1 MDRDRVERPDQLDVV
16 CDVCFS
22 KTVRLQP
29 RKGHRV
35 DAGCAQQGPRCGFE
49 RHSRTRRVRRLQT
62 ARARSLGDDG
72 ARVAVKNNG
81 PVFRLKNGTY
91 KIELA
96 ADHRQLL
103 TQLVEQLRDSLATT
117 TDDANLRRLFPTAY
131 NNDAKKDAEY
141 QRLMRDELLESRLAA
156 IDVTIKVI
164 AQEDEISAEEIDA
177 FARSINSLRLV
188 LGTTLD
194 IAESDYGSQSDAQQ
208 SENSDSDEASEA
220 DEFLIQKELYEY
232 LGWLLEWTVTAQNPQ
247 L

>member
-1 MDRDRVERPDQLDVV
+1 
-16 CDVCFS
+16 
-22 KTVRLQP
+22 
-29 RKGHRV
+29 
-35 DAGCAQQGPRCGFE
+35 
-49 RHSRTRRVRRLQT
+49 
-62 ARARSLGDDG
+62 
-72 ARVAVKNNG
+72 VKNNG
-81 PVFRLKNGTY
+81 PVFRLKNGNY
-91 KIELA
+91 KIDLA
-96 ADHRQLL
+96 TDHRQLL

-164 AQEDEISAEEIDA
+164 AQDDEISAEEIDA

-194 IAESDYGSQSDAQQ
+194 IAESDYGSQSDTQQ
-208 SENSDSDEASEA
+208 SDDSDSDEASEA

-232 LGWLLEWTVTAQNPQ
+232 LGWLLEWTVGAQSSG

>member
-1 MDRDRVERPDQLDVV
+1 MGDFGTRVV
-16 CDVCFS
+16 
-22 KTVRLQP
+22 
-29 RKGHRV
+29 
-35 DAGCAQQGPRCGFE
+35 
-49 RHSRTRRVRRLQT
+49 
-62 ARARSLGDDG
+62 
-72 ARVAVKNNG
+72 VKNNG
-81 PVFRLKNGTY
+81 PVFRLKNGNH

-96 ADHRQLL
+96 ADHRKLL

-194 IAESDYGSQSDAQQ
+194 IAESDYGSQSDTQQ

-232 LGWLLEWTVTAQNPQ
+232 LGWLLEWTVGAQSSG

>member
-1 MDRDRVERPDQLDVV
+1 M
-16 CDVCFS
+16 
-22 KTVRLQP
+22 K
-29 RKGHRV
+29 K
-35 DAGCAQQGPRCGFE
+35 
-49 RHSRTRRVRRLQT
+49 
-62 ARARSLGDDG
+62 
-72 ARVAVKNNG
+72 NG
-81 PVFRLKNGTY
+81 PVFRLKNGNY

-96 ADHRQLL
+96 DDHRQLL

-164 AQEDEISAEEIDA
+164 AQNDEISAEEIDA

-194 IAESDYGSQSDAQQ
+194 IAESDYGSQNDTQQ
-208 SENSDSDEASEA
+208 SENSDSDETSEA
-220 DEFLIQKELYEY
+220 DEYLIQKELYEY
-232 LGWLLEWTVTAQNPQ
+232 LGWLLEWTVGAQSSG

>member
-1 MDRDRVERPDQLDVV
+1 
-16 CDVCFS
+16 
-22 KTVRLQP
+22 
-29 RKGHRV
+29 
-35 DAGCAQQGPRCGFE
+35 
-49 RHSRTRRVRRLQT
+49 
-62 ARARSLGDDG
+62 
-72 ARVAVKNNG
+72 VKNNG
-81 PVFRLKNGTY
+81 PVFRLKNGNY
-91 KIELA
+91 RIDLA
-96 ADHRQLL
+96 TDHRKLL

-156 IDVTIKVI
+156 IDVTVKVI
-164 AQEDEISAEEIDA
+164 AQDDEISAEEIDA

-194 IAESDYGSQSDAQQ
+194 IAESDYGSQSDTQQ
-208 SENSDSDEASEA
+208 SDDSDSDEASEA

-232 LGWLLEWTVTAQNPQ
+232 LGWLLEWTVGAQSSG

>member
-1 MDRDRVERPDQLDVV
+1 M
-16 CDVCFS
+16 
-22 KTVRLQP
+22 
-29 RKGHRV
+29 
-35 DAGCAQQGPRCGFE
+35 
-49 RHSRTRRVRRLQT
+49 
-62 ARARSLGDDG
+62 
-72 ARVAVKNNG
+72 KNNG
-81 PVFRLKNGTY
+81 PVFRLKNGNY
-91 KIELA
+91 KIDLA
-96 ADHRQLL
+96 TDHRQLL

-164 AQEDEISAEEIDA
+164 AQDDEISAEEIDA

-194 IAESDYGSQSDAQQ
+194 IAESDYGSQSDTQQ
-208 SENSDSDEASEA
+208 SDDSDSDEASEA

-232 LGWLLEWTVTAQNPQ
+232 LGWLLEWTVGAQSSG

>member
-1 MDRDRVERPDQLDVV
+1 
-16 CDVCFS
+16 
-22 KTVRLQP
+22 
-29 RKGHRV
+29 
-35 DAGCAQQGPRCGFE
+35 
-49 RHSRTRRVRRLQT
+49 
-62 ARARSLGDDG
+62 
-72 ARVAVKNNG
+72 
-81 PVFRLKNGTY
+81 
-91 KIELA
+91 
-96 ADHRQLL
+96 L

-164 AQEDEISAEEIDA
+164 AQDDEISAEEIDA

-194 IAESDYGSQSDAQQ
+194 IAESDYGSQSDTQQ
-208 SENSDSDEASEA
+208 SDDSDSDEASEA
-220 DEFLIQKELYEY
+220 DELLIQKELYEY
-232 LGWLLEWTVTAQNPQ
+232 LGWLLEWTVGAQSSG

>member
-1 MDRDRVERPDQLDVV
+1 MGN
-16 CDVCFS
+16 FG
-22 KTVRLQP
+22 T
-29 RKGHRV
+29 RV
-35 DAGCAQQGPRCGFE
+35 D
-49 RHSRTRRVRRLQT
+49 VR
-62 ARARSLGDDG
+62 
-72 ARVAVKNNG
+72 KNG
-81 PVFRLKNGTY
+81 PIFRLKNGNY
-91 KIELA
+91 KIDLA
-96 ADHRQLL
+96 DDHRQLL

-164 AQEDEISAEEIDA
+164 TQDDEISAEEIDA

-194 IAESDYGSQSDAQQ
+194 IAESDYGSQNDTQQ
-208 SENSDSDEASEA
+208 NDDHDSDEASEA
-220 DEFLIQKELYEY
+220 DEYLIQKELYEY
-232 LGWLLEWTVTAQNPQ
+232 LGWLLEWTVGAQSSG

>member
-1 MDRDRVERPDQLDVV
+1 
-16 CDVCFS
+16 
-22 KTVRLQP
+22 
-29 RKGHRV
+29 
-35 DAGCAQQGPRCGFE
+35 
-49 RHSRTRRVRRLQT
+49 
-62 ARARSLGDDG
+62 
-72 ARVAVKNNG
+72 
-81 PVFRLKNGTY
+81 
-91 KIELA
+91 
-96 ADHRQLL
+96 
-103 TQLVEQLRDSLATT
+103 

-164 AQEDEISAEEIDA
+164 AQDDEISAEEIDA

-194 IAESDYGSQSDAQQ
+194 IAESDYGSQSDTQQ
-208 SENSDSDEASEA
+208 SENSDSDGASEA

-232 LGWLLEWTVTAQNPQ
+232 LGWLLEWTVGAQSSG

>member
-1 MDRDRVERPDQLDVV
+1 MGDNGTRDVV
-16 CDVCFS
+16 
-22 KTVRLQP
+22 K
-29 RKGHRV
+29 K
-35 DAGCAQQGPRCGFE
+35 
-49 RHSRTRRVRRLQT
+49 
-62 ARARSLGDDG
+62 
-72 ARVAVKNNG
+72 NG
-81 PVFRLKNGTY
+81 PIFRLKNGNY

-96 ADHRQLL
+96 DDHRQLL
-103 TQLVEQLRDSLATT
+103 TQLVEQLRDSLTTT

-164 AQEDEISAEEIDA
+164 AQDDEINAEEIDA

-194 IAESDYGSQSDAQQ
+194 IAESDYGSPSGAQQ
-208 SENSDSDEASEA
+208 SENSDGDGASQA
-220 DEFLIQKELYEY
+220 DEYLIQKELYEY
-232 LGWLLEWTVTAQNPQ
+232 LGWLLEWTVSAQSSG

>member
-1 MDRDRVERPDQLDVV
+1 MGN
-16 CDVCFS
+16 FG
-22 KTVRLQP
+22 T
-29 RKGHRV
+29 RV
-35 DAGCAQQGPRCGFE
+35 D
-49 RHSRTRRVRRLQT
+49 VR
-62 ARARSLGDDG
+62 
-72 ARVAVKNNG
+72 KNG
-81 PVFRLKNGTY
+81 PVFRLKNGNY
-91 KIELA
+91 KIDLA
-96 ADHRQLL
+96 DDHRQLL

-164 AQEDEISAEEIDA
+164 TQDDEISAEEIDA

-194 IAESDYGSQSDAQQ
+194 IAESDYGSQNDTQQ
-208 SENSDSDEASEA
+208 NDDPDSDEASEA
-220 DEFLIQKELYEY
+220 DEYLIQKELYEY
-232 LGWLLEWTVTAQNPQ
+232 LGWLLEWTVGAQSSG

>member
-1 MDRDRVERPDQLDVV
+1 
-16 CDVCFS
+16 
-22 KTVRLQP
+22 
-29 RKGHRV
+29 
-35 DAGCAQQGPRCGFE
+35 
-49 RHSRTRRVRRLQT
+49 
-62 ARARSLGDDG
+62 
-72 ARVAVKNNG
+72 VKKNG
-81 PVFRLKNGTY
+81 PVFRLKNGNY

-96 ADHRQLL
+96 DDHRQLI

-164 AQEDEISAEEIDA
+164 AQNDEISAEEIDA

-194 IAESDYGSQSDAQQ
+194 IAESDYGSQNDTQQ
-208 SENSDSDEASEA
+208 SENSDGDETSKA
-220 DEFLIQKELYEY
+220 DEYLIQKELYEY
-232 LGWLLEWTVTAQNPQ
+232 LGWLLEWTVGAQSSG